1 MKKLLIAIIAFLAI
15 SVATV
20 EAQPR
25 AIGTRLGYGVDFSY
39 QHSFGKNM
47 LNFELGVPSFLTLG
61 TAITYDWVF
70 PITSWNQEGTWNWF
84 AGVGVGGGWSW
95 PSLGYWNAIV
105 PLEIDYGGWSSPISL
120 GYWGSTGHAG
130 WVGVAGRI
138 GVEYNFTFPL
148 QLSLDWRPLFGP
160 AFASGAVAFN
170 TGSLYAGAFAL
181 GVRYR
186 F

>member
-25 AIGTRLGYGVDFSY
+25 AIGTRVGYGVDFSY
-39 QHSFGKNM
+39 QHSLGKNM
-47 LNFELGVPSFLTLG
+47 LNFELGVPGFWGLG
-61 TAITYDWVF
+61 AVCTYDWVF
-70 PITSWNQEGTWNWF
+70 PINSWNQEGTWNWF
-84 AGVGVGGGWSW
+84 AGVGLGGGWSW
-95 PSLGYWNAIV
+95 
-105 PLEIDYGGWSSPISL
+105 YGS
-120 GYWGSTGHAG
+120 G

-138 GVEYNFTFPL
+138 GVEYNFTFPF
-148 QLSLDWRPLFGP
+148 QISLDWRPLFGP
-160 AFASGAVAFN
+160 VFASGAVAFN

>member
-39 QHSFGKNM
+39 QHSLGKNM
-47 LNFELGVPSFLTLG
+47 LNFELGVPGFLTLG

-95 PSLGYWNAIV
+95 P
-105 PLEIDYGGWSSPISL
+105 ISL
-120 GYWGSTGHAG
+120 GYWESTGHAG

-148 QLSLDWRPLFGP
+148 QLSLDWRPIIGP
-160 AFASGAVAFN
+160 AFDSGSVYFN
-170 TGSLYAGAFAL
+170 FLSLYAGAFAL

>member
-47 LNFELGVPSFLTLG
+47 LNFEFGVPSFSALG

-95 PSLGYWNAIV
+95 PSW
-105 PLEIDYGGWSSPISL
+105 PISL
-120 GYWGSTGHAG
+120 GCWGSAGHAG

>member
-25 AIGTRLGYGVDFSY
+25 AIGARLGYGVDFSY
-39 QHSFGKNM
+39 QHSLGKNM
-47 LNFELGVPSFLTLG
+47 LNFEFGVPGFWGLG
-61 TAITYDWVF
+61 AVCTYDWVF
-70 PITSWNQEGTWNWF
+70 PINSWNQAGTWNWF
-84 AGVGVGGGWSW
+84 AGVGVGGGWAW
-95 PSLGYWNAIV
+95 PI
-105 PLEIDYGGWSSPISL
+105 
-120 GYWGSTGHAG
+120 WGNTGHAG

-138 GVEYNFTFPL
+138 GVEYNFEFPL

-160 AFASGAVAFN
+160 AFVPDAVFN
-170 TGSLYAGAFAL
+170 TGSLYAGAFGL
-181 GVRYR
+181 GVRYC